1 MGFGFRV
8 RVKVS
13 DRTVWLCIKTINA
26 LVMAIQIRQIERNA
40 FFAQVFSSARTIN
53 IPLSIRNIKLEA
65 IQHGTMC
72 RVIVTVALQR
82 VIWMFGRVIVAT
94 SPTHMASLYVL
105 GLRAIV

>member
-1 MGFGFRV
+1 MV
-8 RVKVS
+8 
-13 DRTVWLCIKTINA
+13 
-26 LVMAIQIRQIERNA
+26 
-40 FFAQVFSSARTIN
+40 
-53 IPLSIRNIKLEA
+53 NIKLEA